1 MKASFFLIIQKKEM
15 NNKLNAKGNGGENK
29 QVGMQKKYNLQERI

>member
-1 MKASFFLIIQKKEM
+1 M

-29 QVGMQKKYNLQERI
+29 QVGMQKKYNLQERIYPLKG